1 MVMPG
6 DCKVGYMSV
15 VLGVITSVAHGITV
29 VVIIMMCFRMRVYRK

>member
-15 VLGVITSVAHGITV
+15 VLGVITSLVHGITV
-29 VVIIMMCFRMRVYRK
+29 VVMIMMCFRMRVYRQ